1 MPRFPVL
8 FVSLAVPLAAAA
20 TVPVFILGARHERA
34 LETALER
41 SAQNAISATSEQKA
55 KRLDALG
62 RERVRMALALAADP
76 AARAI
81 LGGERSTD
89 SPATARLDELMRALG
104 VSEVAVLDADGG
116 LVLAREA
123 PRSEAGRLDEA
134 PSRELGPEDVRER
147 DRARKDALR
156 RLRRGDAAAITHPD
170 MRSKETGSKSMRP
183 ALEAIAPVREG
194 GSTIGHVAVALD
206 VASIDAILD
215 ESTGLG
221 ATGESICAV
230 VLGNEVVVT
239 TPTRADP
246 DAAYTLRWSFGGRKL
261 QRLEEVLF
269 GNSSRGADKDLEG
282 RALLG
287 AWTRIESLGWVIAV
301 TQHREEIMAPL
312 EPERRQATVV
322 GATAAASALV
332 ASAIIAWLLA
342 RASARREATARAA
355 ASTSAI

>member
-8 FVSLAVPLAAAA
+8 FVSLAVPLVAAA

-81 LGGERSTD
+81 LAGERDTD
-89 SPATARLDELMRALG
+89 SPAATRLDEVMRALG
-104 VSEVAVLDADGG
+104 VSEVAVLDAGG
-116 LVLAREA
+116 ALVLAREA
-123 PRSEAGRLDEA
+123 PRTEAGRLDEA
-134 PSRELGPEDVRER
+134 PAREPGAEDVRER
-147 DRARKDALR
+147 DRARRDALR
-156 RLRRGDAAAITHPD
+156 RLRRGDASAITHPD
-170 MRSKETGSKSMRP
+170 MKSEGAGSKGMRP
-183 ALEAIAPVREG
+183 ALEAIAPVRDG
-194 GSTIGHVAVALD
+194 DTTVGHVAVTLD
-206 VASIDAILD
+206 VASIDAILG

-246 DAAYTLRWSFGGRKL
+246 DAAYALRWSLGGRKL

-269 GNSSRGADKDLEG
+269 GNSSRGEDKDLEG
-282 RALLG
+282 RAILG
-287 AWTRIESLGWVIAV
+287 AWTRIEALGWVIAV
-301 TQHREEIMAPL
+301 TQHREEIVAPID
-312 EPERRQATVV
+312 PVRRQATIV
-322 GATAAASALV
+322 GAIAAASALA

-342 RASARREATARAA
+342 RASAQGEAIARAA
-355 ASTSAI
+355 ASTSAT

>member
-20 TVPVFILGARHERA
+20 TVPVYTLGARHERA

-89 SPATARLDELMRALG
+89 SPAAARRDEQMRALG
-104 VSEVAVLDADGG
+104 VSEVAVLDADCG

-156 RLRRGDAAAITHPD
+156 RLRDAAAITHPD

-194 GSTIGHVAVALD
+194 GTTIGHVAVALD

-312 EPERRQATVV
+312 EPMRRQTTVV
-322 GATAAASALV
+322 GAIAAASALV